1 MSGLSML
8 SIYIINE
15 QLGVISIFLFVFLIY
30 TVYTALL
37 NNQEFNLHWQ
47 DNNDWIMLR
56 HRELISAKLCDNS
69 VITPIFSVLNFRLED
84 GSRQSILIF
93 KDNIDAESYRRFRVR
108 VKVQGINSR
117 AHDTIGA

>member
-1 MSGLSML
+1 MSGLSMS

-30 TVYTALL
+30 TTFTTLI
-37 NNQEFNLHWQ
+37 NNREFNLHWQ

-56 HRELISAKLCDNS
+56 QGEPIPAKLCDNS
-69 VITPIFSVLNFRLED
+69 VITPVCSVLNFRLED

-93 KDNIDAESYRRFRVR
+93 KDNIDAQSYRRFRVR
-108 VKVQGINSR
+108 VKVQGINPR